1 MGDFIFAIVVT
12 LITVMLP
19 VINYSNGID
28 STFFGLLFKVKLL
41 YFIIIHV
48 MISNTYIQEYI
59 NRILKSPSRHY
70 LFIFQAYALFSN
82 KISSSLMV
90 FLVNE
95 TQLKT

>member
-1 MGDFIFAIVVT
+1 
-12 LITVMLP
+12 MLP

-82 KISSSLMV
+82 KISSILMV

-95 TQLKT
+95 TQLKTWQGYSTKYR